1 MSFKSVVDAKRAKR
15 EEAIREAAALV
26 SKELSDE
33 DRRIV
38 SSNGASS
45 DYVTPLSPFIL
56 ILLQHVRLFS
66 QSGKVDGRQPRS

>member
-38 SSNGASS
+38 SSNGTSS

-56 ILLQHVRLFS
+56 ILLQRVRLFS
-66 QSGKVDGRQPRS
+66 QSVKVDGRQPRS

>member
-1 MSFKSVVDAKRAKR
+1 MSFRSVVDAKRAKR
-15 EEAIREAAALV
+15 EGAIREAAALV

-56 ILLQHVRLFS
+56 ILLQRVRLFS
-66 QSGKVDGRQPRS
+66 QSMKVDGRQPRS